1 MDIQDSITL
10 EHIPTQ
16 TLGSKTLLLFF
27 ITGNPGLIEYYR
39 TFLTLCFNSL
49 RKKHSARRIK
59 ITGTSLRGFEVQNQH
74 NNTPGSPDSA
84 KGPYDLEQQIEYIGQ
99 VLDAAIEDVTA
110 QGTGAEV
117 ILMGHSV
124 GSYILLEVLRR
135 RKQRASVEEGFTSNA
150 KVIAGI
156 CLFPTVTHI
165 AKSPSGKKFSVG
177 DQPLIRL
184 QSLSP
189 CSKKKQ
195 ELPIVL
201 HFRPTYTVN

>member
-1 MDIQDSITL
+1 MDLQDSITL
-10 EHIPTQ
+10 EHTPSQ
-16 TLGSKTLLLFF
+16 NLDSKTLLLFF

-49 RKKHSARRIK
+49 RKKHPARRIK
-59 ITGTSLRGFEVQNQH
+59 ITGTSLRGFEIQNQH
-74 NNTPGSPDSA
+74 NKTPGSPDSS
-84 KGPYDLEQQIEYIGQ
+84 KRPYDLEQQIEYIGQ

-135 RKQRASVEEGFTSNA
+135 RKQRASVQEGFKSNG

-177 DQPLIRL
+177 YHSLIHL
-184 QSLSP
+184 QSLFPFSAKETRVAHVILFP
-189 CSKKKQ
+189 T
-195 ELPIVL
+195 VL
-201 HFRPTYTVN
+201 YR